1 MRRGSCFL
9 FLLGKGGD
17 METSCLPCKNKAK
30 FSLALYSGWIVLFF
44 FIIFFFCIYYFTNSP
59 LNSNSTSSITNMATI
74 TQQALTYPQTIIPF
88 TCNNMTNLTCSS
100 SKIPI
105 PPHTLPPSSSCP
117 DYFRWIHEDLGPW
130 ALTGITQEAVMRA
143 RDRATFRLIILNG
156 RVYFEKLKYI
166 YQTRDVFTV
175 WGILQLIRRYP
186 GRVPDLDIMFNCEDP
201 PMIKKADYIAVG
213 SPIPPPLFR
222 YCKDGTTLDIVFPDW
237 SFWGWA
243 EINIKSWERALKEIK
258 EGNERTKWVD
268 REPYAFWKGNPTVA
282 GTRVD
287 LLRCNVSKDH
297 EWNARVYVNDW
308 FKEIR
313 TNFKESNLEDQCTHR
328 YKIYIEG
335 GAWSVSEKFILACD
349 SPTLFV
355 NTRFDDFLSRALIP
369 GTHYWPI
376 RDNDK
381 CRSIKFAVDW
391 GNSHQ
396 KEAQEIGKRASKFMQ
411 EEMSMDN
418 IYDYM
423 LHLLIEYSKL
433 LKYKPVVPEGAVE
446 YCSESMACPSKGR
459 HKTNMMDS
467 LVNTTHY
474 KGPCSLPPP
483 YDPGELQQYKRMIAS
498 SRKQIE
504 DLEEEAWKKH

>member
-1 MRRGSCFL
+1 
-9 FLLGKGGD
+9 
-17 METSCLPCKNKAK
+17 METSCFPCKNKAK
-30 FSLALYSGWIVLFF
+30 FNLALYSGWIVLLL
-44 FIIFFFCIYYFTNSP
+44 FIIFFFCILYFTNSP
-59 LNSNSTSSITNMATI
+59 LTSNSTGSIPNMATI
-74 TQQALTYPQTIIPF
+74 TQEALTSQQTIIPF
-88 TCNNMTNLTCSS
+88 TCNMTNLTCSS
-100 SKIPI
+100 TKLTI

-117 DYFRWIHEDLGPW
+117 DYFRWIHEDLRPW

-166 YQTRDVFTV
+166 FQTRDVFTV
-175 WGILQLIRRYP
+175 WGILQLLRRYP

-222 YCKDGTTLDIVFPDW
+222 YCKDGKTLDIVFPDW

-243 EINIKSWERALKEIK
+243 EINIKSWERALKDIK
-258 EGNERTKWVD
+258 EGNKRTKWVD

-282 GTRVD
+282 RTRGD

-297 EWNARVYVNDW
+297 DWNARVYVNDW
-308 FKEIR
+308 IKEIR
-313 TNFKESNLEDQCTHR
+313 RNFKGSNLEDQCTHR

-335 GAWSVSEKFILACD
+335 GAWSVSEKYILACD

-391 GNSHQ
+391 GNTHQ

-411 EEMSMDN
+411 EEMSMEYV
-418 IYDYM
+418 YDYM
-423 LHLLIEYSKL
+423 LHLLTEYSKL

-446 YCSESMACPSKGR
+446 YCSESMACPSTGR
-459 HKTNMMDS
+459 HRTNMMDS
-467 LVNTTHY
+467 LVKSPHS
-474 KGPCSLPPP
+474 KGPCSMPPP
-483 YDPGELQQYKRMIAS
+483 YDPGELQQFKRMIAN

-504 DLEEEAWKKH
+504 DLEEKEWKKH